1 MVDSPD
7 RHSGDPADWLPRLA
21 ELAHDAGRPL
31 AVVATVTR
39 IPHGWAGAAAVIG
52 NAVPRLTTTLTNT
65 RAAGPDSADRPLTR
79 NPLTRNPPTRNRGRK
94 VTVLRLA
101 RSELK
106 RMTGGLLPKLTILAL
121 ALVPLL
127 YGAVYLYANW
137 DPYGKLNQI
146 DAALV
151 VQDSGAASADGTRL
165 EAGRKVAE
173 SLVEGHVFNWKTVAS
188 TEEADQGVS
197 NGTYAFAL
205 KIPQDFSANLVSP
218 GSFDAANQ
226 AMLNVTT
233 NDANNYLLS
242 TIVDKLTTAV
252 HTRSPRRWARRPPT
266 SSSPDS
272 APSIPRCSRPPTAP
286 AGLADGVARLHD
298 GTVTLHRAPASSTP
312 APPSSTTARS
322 SSGTAPRPQRRGRP
336 AQQRPHPAQGQDG
349 GPARR
354 RPTAGRRRR
363 PGGGRQRRA
372 QHPDA
377 GRPGQLAAAQ
387 QAAQQAA
394 AQGQR
399 GRVVASTSRL
409 VATGVLSQEQA
420 DKVVADVDA
429 TPAPPAAPSPA
440 AAASAAKLQAAAA
453 QVQKLADGAAAVSAG
468 ASQLAGAAPAL
479 SDAVAKASAGADQLA
494 GGSAALAAGQ
504 QNAVDGA
511 GKLVQGAQ
519 KLDDGAAQLESGA
532 AKASD
537 GAGTLAGELAQG
549 AGKVPNPDDAQK
561 NSLSKVMAD
570 PVAVSNVSQAKA
582 GSYGAG
588 LAPFFLTLAL
598 WIGIFMLV
606 QAMRPV
612 TQRALASNAPAWK
625 IAAGGWLPFLAVS
638 AVQASLLTLVVDV
651 GLGLDPAHP
660 VLMWFLMLAAAMAFS
675 AIIQG
680 VVALLGSPGKLV
692 VLILLVLQL
701 VSSGGT
707 FPWQT
712 TPEPLHVVHQILP
725 MGYVVSGMRHLIYG
739 ADLAIILPT
748 MLGLVGYTL
757 LGLAMSTVAVRKNK
771 YWTLKTLK
779 PEIAV

>member
-1 MVDSPD
+1 
-7 RHSGDPADWLPRLA
+7 
-21 ELAHDAGRPL
+21 
-31 AVVATVTR
+31 
-39 IPHGWAGAAAVIG
+39 
-52 NAVPRLTTTLTNT
+52 
-65 RAAGPDSADRPLTR
+65 
-79 NPLTRNPPTRNRGRK
+79 
-94 VTVLRLA
+94 VLRLA

-151 VQDSGAASADGTRL
+151 VQDSGATAADGTRL

-173 SLVEGHVFNWKTVAS
+173 SLVDGHVFNWKTVAS

-252 HTRSPRRWARRPPT
+252 HTTVAKEVGEE
-266 SSSPDS
+266 
-272 APSIPRCSRPPTAP
+272 TANQLLTGFGTIHTQMLKASDG
-286 AGLADGVARLHD
+286 AGQLADGVARLHE
-298 GTVTLHRAPASSTP
+298 GTVTLHQGTGELKTGATELYNGELKLRDGADSLSAG
-312 APPSSTTARS
+312 AGQL
-322 SSGTAPRPQRRGRP
+322 SSGLTQLKDKTAALPAN
-336 AQQRPHPAQGQDG
+336 AQQLADGAAQV
-349 GPARR
+349 A
-354 RPTAGRRRR
+354 AGNAALNT
-363 PGGGRQRRA
+363 QVQA
-372 QHPDA
+372 I
-377 GRPGQLAAAQ
+377 PGQLAAAQ

-394 AQGQR
+394 AQAQHS
-399 GRVVASTSRL
+399 RVVASTGRL
-409 VATGVLSQEQA
+409 VAAGVLTQEQA

-429 TPAPPAAPSPA
+429 TPVPPEASAAASAA
-440 AAASAAKLQAAAA
+440 AAASGAKLQAAAA
-453 QVQKLADGAAAVSAG
+453 QVQKLSDGSAAVSAG

-511 GKLVQGAQ
+511 GRLVQGAQ

-532 AKASD
+532 ATASD
-537 GAGTLAGELAQG
+537 GAGTLAAELAKG

-739 ADLAIILPT
+739 ADLALILPT

>member
-1 MVDSPD
+1 
-7 RHSGDPADWLPRLA
+7 
-21 ELAHDAGRPL
+21 
-31 AVVATVTR
+31 
-39 IPHGWAGAAAVIG
+39 
-52 NAVPRLTTTLTNT
+52 
-65 RAAGPDSADRPLTR
+65 
-79 NPLTRNPPTRNRGRK
+79 

-106 RMTGGLLPKLTILAL
+106 RMTGGLLPRLTIVAL

-127 YGAVYLYANW
+127 YGSVYLYANW
-137 DPYGKLNQI
+137 DPYDKLNQI

-151 VQDSGAASADGTRL
+151 VEDDGAASVDGTRL
-165 EAGRKVAE
+165 EAGKKVAE
-173 SLVEGHVFNWKTVAS
+173 SLADGHVFNWQTVAG

-197 NGTYAFAL
+197 TGKYAFAL
-205 KIPQDFSANLVSP
+205 KIPEDFSANLVSP

-252 HTRSPRRWARRPPT
+252 HTTVAT
-266 SSSPDS
+266 EVGEE
-272 APSIPRCSRPPTAP
+272 TANRLLTGFGTIHAQMLKASDG
-286 AGLADGVARLHD
+286 AGQLAGGIASLHD
-298 GTVTLHRAPASSTP
+298 GSVTLHQGTGDLRKGAADLYAGQLKLRDGANTLNTGAAELSGGLATLQDKTAALPADSQQLAAGAAQVAAGNAALNAQLQGITGQVSATEQAAAQALRGRVLASNSRLVAAGVLSQDQADRILADFDADP
-312 APPSSTTARS
+312 APPASAS
-322 SSGTAPRPQRRGRP
+322 
-336 AQQRPHPAQGQDG
+336 
-349 GPARR
+349 
-354 RPTAGRRRR
+354 AGKL
-363 PGGGRQRRA
+363 
-372 QHPDA
+372 
-377 GRPGQLAAAQ
+377 QLAAAR
-387 QAAQQAA
+387 AQQ
-394 AQGQR
+394 
-399 GRVVASTSRL
+399 
-409 VATGVLSQEQA
+409 
-420 DKVVADVDA
+420 
-429 TPAPPAAPSPA
+429 
-440 AAASAAKLQAAAA
+440 
-453 QVQKLADGAAAVSAG
+453 LADGSAAVSAG
-468 ASQLAGAAPAL
+468 AAKLAGAAPAL
-479 SDAVAKASAGADQLA
+479 NDAVGKAASGAGQLA
-494 GGSAALAAGQ
+494 GGTATLAAGQ
-504 QNAVDGA
+504 QTALDGA
-511 GKLVQGAQ
+511 GNLSQGAQ
-519 KLDDGAAQLESGA
+519 KLDEGAAQLETGA
-532 AKASD
+532 ATASD
-537 GAGTLAGELAQG
+537 GAGTLAGELASG

-561 NSLSKVMAD
+561 DSLARVMAD

-598 WIGIFMLV
+598 WIGVFMLI

-625 IAAGGWLPFLAVS
+625 VAVGGWLPFLAVA
-638 AVQASLLTLVVDV
+638 AVQASLLTLVVDI
-651 GLGLDPAHP
+651 GLGLNPAHP

-712 TPEPLHVVHQILP
+712 TPEPLHLVHQLLP

-748 MLGLVGYTL
+748 MLGLLGYTL
-757 LGLAMSTVAVRKNK
+757 LGTAMSTFAVRKHK

-779 PEIAV
+779 PEITV

>member
-1 MVDSPD
+1 
-7 RHSGDPADWLPRLA
+7 
-21 ELAHDAGRPL
+21 
-31 AVVATVTR
+31 
-39 IPHGWAGAAAVIG
+39 
-52 NAVPRLTTTLTNT
+52 
-65 RAAGPDSADRPLTR
+65 
-79 NPLTRNPPTRNRGRK
+79 
-94 VTVLRLA
+94 VLRLA

-121 ALVPLL
+121 TMVPLL

-151 VQDSGAASADGTRL
+151 VEDTGATSADGTRL

-173 SLVEGHVFNWKTVAS
+173 SLVDGQVFNWQTVAG

-197 NGTYAFAL
+197 SGKYAFAL
-205 KIPQDFSANLVSP
+205 KIPRDFSANLVSP

-252 HTRSPRRWARRPPT
+252 HTTVAT
-266 SSSPDS
+266 EVGEE
-272 APSIPRCSRPPTAP
+272 TANQLLTGFGTIHSQMLKASDGASEL
-286 AGLADGVARLHD
+286 AGGVASLHD
-298 GTVTLHRAPASSTP
+298 GTATLHQGTGGLKNGAAELHSGQLKLRDGANAL
-312 APPSSTTARS
+312 
-322 SSGTAPRPQRRGRP
+322 SSGAGQLSAGLSQLKDKTATLP
-336 AQQRPHPAQGQDG
+336 ADSRALADGAAQV
-349 GPARR
+349 A
-354 RPTAGRRRR
+354 AGNAALNTKVQ
-363 PGGGRQRRA
+363 GLA
-372 QHPDA
+372 
-377 GRPGQLAAAQ
+377 GQLAASE
-387 QAAQQAA
+387 QAA
-394 AQGQR
+394 AQAQR
-399 GRVVASTSRL
+399 SRVVASNSRL
-409 VATGVLSQEQA
+409 VAAGAITQAQA
-420 DKVVADVDA
+420 DAVLADFDA
-429 TPAPPAAPSPA
+429 NPAPASPGPAASLQ
-440 AAASAAKLQAAAA
+440 ASA
-453 QVQKLADGAAAVSAG
+453 VQIQQLADGSAAVSAG
-468 ASQLAGAAPAL
+468 ASRLAGATPAL
-479 SDAVAKASAGADQLA
+479 GAAISQASTGADQLA
-494 GGSAALAAGQ
+494 GGAATLAAGQ
-504 QNAVDGA
+504 QSALDGA
-511 GKLVQGAQ
+511 AKLSEGAQ
-519 KLDDGAAQLESGA
+519 TLDDGAARLESGA
-532 AKASD
+532 ATASD
-537 GAGTLAGELAQG
+537 GAGTLAAELAKG
-549 AGKVPNPDDAQK
+549 AGQVPDPDDSQK
-561 NSLSKVMAD
+561 DSLAKVMAD

-598 WIGIFMLV
+598 WIGIFMLI

-625 IAAGGWLPFLAVS
+625 IAVGGWLPFLAVS

-660 VLMWFLMLAAAMAFS
+660 WLMWFLMLAAAMAFS

-712 TPEPLHVVHQILP
+712 TPQPLHVVHQLLP
-725 MGYVVSGMRHLIYG
+725 MGYVVNGMRHLIYG
-739 ADLAIILPT
+739 ADLAVILPT
-748 MLGLVGYTL
+748 MLGLLGYTL
-757 LGLAMSTVAVRKNK
+757 LGTALSTLAVRKHK

-779 PEIAV
+779 PEITV

>member
-1 MVDSPD
+1 M
-7 RHSGDPADWLPRLA
+7 
-21 ELAHDAGRPL
+21 
-31 AVVATVTR
+31 
-39 IPHGWAGAAAVIG
+39 
-52 NAVPRLTTTLTNT
+52 
-65 RAAGPDSADRPLTR
+65 
-79 NPLTRNPPTRNRGRK
+79 
-94 VTVLRLA
+94 TVLRLA

-151 VQDSGAASADGTRL
+151 VQDTGATSADGTRL

-173 SLVEGHVFNWKTVAS
+173 SLVDGHVFNWKTVAS
-188 TEEADQGVS
+188 TDEADQGVS

-205 KIPQDFSANLVSP
+205 KIPQDFSKNLVSP
-218 GSFDAANQ
+218 SSFDAANQ

-252 HTRSPRRWARRPPT
+252 HTTVAKEVGEE
-266 SSSPDS
+266 
-272 APSIPRCSRPPTAP
+272 TANKLLTGFGTIHTQMLKASDG
-286 AGLADGVARLHD
+286 AGQLADGVARLHD
-298 GTVTLHRAPASSTP
+298 GTVTLHQGTGELKNGATELYNGQVKLRDGANSLNAGTGQL
-312 APPSSTTARS
+312 
-322 SSGTAPRPQRRGRP
+322 SSGLTQLKDKTAALP
-336 AQQRPHPAQGQDG
+336 ADAQKLADG
-349 GPARR
+349 AAQVAAGNAALS
-354 RPTAGRRRR
+354 TALDTTV
-363 PGGGRQRRA
+363 QA
-372 QHPDA
+372 I
-377 GRPGQLAAAQ
+377 PGQLAAAE

-394 AQGQR
+394 AQAQR
-399 GRVVASTSRL
+399 SRVAASAGRL
-409 VATGVLSQEQA
+409 VAAGVLSQEQA
-420 DKVVADVDA
+420 DKVMADVDA
-429 TPAPPAAPSPA
+429 TPAPPAPPA
-440 AAASAAKLQAAAA
+440 AGAAASSAAAKLQTAAA
-453 QVQKLADGAAAVSAG
+453 QVRKLADGSAAVSDG
-468 ASQLAGAAPAL
+468 AAQLAGAAPAL
-479 SDAVAKASAGADQLA
+479 SNAVAKASAGADQLA
-494 GGSAALAAGQ
+494 SGSAALAAGEQ
-504 QNAVDGA
+504 TAVDGA

-532 AKASD
+532 ATASD
-537 GAGTLAGELAQG
+537 GAGTLAAELAKG
-549 AGKVPNPDDAQK
+549 AGQVPNPDDAQK
-561 NSLSKVMAD
+561 DSLSKVMAD

-598 WIGIFMLV
+598 WIGVFMLV

-757 LGLAMSTVAVRKNK
+757 LGLAMSTLAVRKNK